1 VPDNEAGKRFQA
13 LGMFASALAGKA
25 VAVMEGADADGPW
38 TDGEAIYIS
47 PSASAQFTL
56 RAVAVQASLI
66 AAGSLDP
73 DVVRPMLRRPGLT
86 KRYLAVEAHRALVSN
101 AGFLPADRKSVV

>member
-1 VPDNEAGKRFQA
+1 VPDDEAGKRFQA

-38 TDGEAIYIS
+38 TDGEAIYIN

-56 RAVAVQASLI
+56 RAIAVQASLI
-66 AAGSLDP
+66 AAGSLGNPGASWHIMGMGDFNDDGLSVDRRSAGTP
-73 DVVRPMLRRPGLT
+73 SKLALRL
-86 KRYLAVEAHRALVSN
+86 
-101 AGFLPADRKSVV
+101 